1 MRKTVRSYPRCV
13 GPSSSGT
20 SAAGVRNDP
29 TSTRQDWCSAPTTGA
44 AVAPSSSTESWPPA
58 NSVSSAW
65 SRFLARRSPTPVTS
79 KQHDSHTVGC
89 PSPSI
94 PVSVQPMNTSL
105 SPPSPRPRIPS
116 ILIATITS
124 PSALA
129 LPRSSSSK
137 SIRPRLLQVQ
147 LQQQPGQPA
156 MFAICD
162 SASFQCAQPSSTHS
176 GAATT
181 NEEHK
186 NSSN

>member
-65 SRFLARRSPTPVTS
+65 SRFPARRSPTPVTS
-79 KQHDSHTVGC
+79 KQHNSHTVGC
-89 PSPSI
+89 PSPSS
-94 PVSVQPMNTSL
+94 PVSVQP
-105 SPPSPRPRIPS
+105 I
-116 ILIATITS
+116 
-124 PSALA
+124 
-129 LPRSSSSK
+129 SSSSK
-137 SIRPRLLQVQ
+137 SIRSRLLQVQ
-147 LQQQPGQPA
+147 AQQQPSQPA
-156 MFAICD
+156 KFAIRD
-162 SASFQCAQPSSTHS
+162 STSFQCAQPSSTHS
-176 GAATT
+176 GAAST